1 MGIRLDKDTE
11 WSKRETGHSP
21 FGLGVLKTQSLQAF
35 RLRRNGDPV
44 QTSGSTE
51 NLFPMRRWKWQL
63 L

>member
-21 FGLGVLKTQSLQAF
+21 FGLGGLKTQSLQEF
-35 RLRRNGDPV
+35 GLRRNGEPV
-44 QTSGSTE
+44 RTSGSTD
-51 NLFPMRRWKWQL
+51 NLFSMRRWKRQL